1 MLEKETP
8 YILINNYILENWYVS
23 YTTDNLSQIETQNWQ
38 ICQIYVNVV
47 NIVLF
52 AKTSKEGIE
61 IIKEKIQMAKI
72 QYWSQKLRSLTKA
85 VSS

>member
-1 MLEKETP
+1 MSHTQ
-8 YILINNYILENWYVS
+8 LIISPKLKHKIDKYVR
-23 YTTDNLSQIETQNWQ
+23 Y
-38 ICQIYVNVV
+38 IYVNVV

-72 QYWSQKLRSLTKA
+72 QY
-85 VSS
+85 